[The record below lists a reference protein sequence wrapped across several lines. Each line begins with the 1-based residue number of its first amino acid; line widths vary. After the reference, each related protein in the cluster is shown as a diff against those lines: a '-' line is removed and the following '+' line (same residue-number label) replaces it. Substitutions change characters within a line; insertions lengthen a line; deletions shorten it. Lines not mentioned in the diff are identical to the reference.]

1 MAKQT
6 NPDYLN
12 GVPELLILQLV
23 SRRAMYGYELVRAI
37 GQTSDEMLQ
46 FGESC
51 IYPILH
57 RLEAGGELESRR
69 ELVGGRSRVV
79 YRITPSGRKRLR
91 SRVAEWQSVVAAV
104 NNVLA
109 RSSDGKRA
117 TA

>member
-37 GQTSDEMLQ
+37 ARTSDDTLL

-51 IYPILH
+51 IYPILQP
-57 RLEAGGELESRR
+57 RG
-69 ELVGGRSRVV
+69 
-79 YRITPSGRKRLR
+79 
-91 SRVAEWQSVVAAV
+91 RVAECCRRCNQRVSEIE
-104 NNVLA
+104 
-109 RSSDGKRA
+109 
-117 TA
+117 